1 MRHGRVPFIL
11 GFLVAPV
18 TLYSYFV
25 LWPYVQTINLTFY
38 QWRGFTKKRW
48 VGLENYDRM
57 LHADRFYQALEHH
70 AVILVFLPLATIAF
84 ALFFAFLL
92 NVGGKGRGGKTAG
105 VWGSSFYRVVF
116 FLPQV
121 LAVPVI
127 GVLFATVYRPNESG
141 LINGVLLKA
150 GLDKP
155 IGFLIEKN
163 LALPAL
169 IAVLVWQAVGFYVVL
184 FSAGM
189 AAIPKDYFEAAAL
202 DGAGRARLFFS
213 ITLPLL
219 RDTIQVGWVYLGI
232 AAFDGF
238 ALILVLAGD
247 KGEPDGATTVLPV
260 EIWKTA
266 FTYSK
271 VGYASAMGVVLFF
284 LTVTFAVLTLRTTR
298 RERIEL

>member
-1 MRHGRVPFIL
+1 MRHGRYPFIV

-18 TLYSYFV
+18 TLYAYFV
-25 LWPYVQTINLTFY
+25 LWPYVQTINLSFY

-70 AVILVFLPLATIAF
+70 AIILIFLPLATIAF

-92 NVGGKGRGGKTAG
+92 NVGGKAKGGKTAG

-121 LAVPVI
+121 LAVPVV

-141 LINGVLLKA
+141 LINGVLLRT
-150 GLDKP
+150 GLDEP
-155 IGFLIEKN
+155 VGFLIAKH
-163 LALPAL
+163 LALPSL

-189 AAIPKDYFEAAAL
+189 ANIPSDIYEAAEL
-202 DGAGRARLFFS
+202 DGANKVVLFFRV
-213 ITLPLL
+213 TLPLL
-219 RDTIQVGWVYLGI
+219 WDTITTAWVYLGI
-232 AAFDGF
+232 LAFDAF
-238 ALILVLAGD
+238 AIVSVLAQDNG
-247 KGEPDGATTVLPV
+247 GPDGSTTVLGL
-260 EIWKTA
+260 EIYNNMQQNRYGDAATYGVALCVLSLVFAA
-266 FTYSK
+266 FT
-271 VGYASAMGVVLFF
+271 
-284 LTVTFAVLTLRTTR
+284 LRLTR
-298 RERIEL
+298 RETYEY

>member
-18 TLYSYFV
+18 TLYTYFV
-25 LWPYVQTINLTFY
+25 LWPYVQTINLSFY

-57 LHADRFYQALEHH
+57 LHADRFWQALEHH

-150 GLDKP
+150 GLEKP

-189 AAIPKDYFEAAAL
+189 ANIPAEIYEAAEL
-202 DGAGRARLFFS
+202 DGASKVSLFFRV
-213 ITLPLL
+213 TLPLL
-219 RDTIQVGWVYLGI
+219 WDTIQTAWVYLGI
-232 AAFDGF
+232 LAFDAF
-238 ALILVLAGD
+238 AIVSVLAQDNG
-247 KGEPDGATTVLPV
+247 GPDGATTVLGL
-260 EIWKTA
+260 EIYNNMQQNRYGDAATYGVALCVLSLVFAA
-266 FTYSK
+266 FT
-271 VGYASAMGVVLFF
+271 
-284 LTVTFAVLTLRTTR
+284 LRLTR
-298 RERIEL
+298 RESYEY